1 MPEEIDSEVPV
12 ADVEV
17 TVGVVVTWAVVIVG
31 RYKFTFCEIVWWV
44 PPLPLA
50 AMVGDVCDWD
60 LVVGLVA
67 GGGCDR
73 DLVLGLVEGGFGSV
87 IFNCVVFYKDLF
99 LFMVIL
105 GP

>member
-1 MPEEIDSEVPV
+1 M
-12 ADVEV
+12 AD
-17 TVGVVVTWAVVIVG
+17 
-31 RYKFTFCEIVWWV
+31 
-44 PPLPLA
+44 
-50 AMVGDVCDWD
+50 
-60 LVVGLVA
+60 A